1 MVEGFRDGILNGK
14 FKEMSVDISRTD
26 LESFIN
32 FEDRLNNFWSHKVY
46 RVLLEKRV
54 GQNE

>member
-1 MVEGFRDGILNGK
+1 
-14 FKEMSVDISRTD
+14 MSLDIQKTD

-32 FEDRLNNFWSHKVY
+32 FEDRLNNFEVKKSIEYCWK
-46 RVLLEKRV
+46 KV

>member
-1 MVEGFRDGILNGK
+1 
-14 FKEMSVDISRTD
+14 MSVDISRTD

-46 RVLLEKRV
+46 RVLLEKRLAKT
-54 GQNE
+54 NECLALKGNLFIWL

>member
-1 MVEGFRDGILNGK
+1 
-14 FKEMSVDISRTD
+14 MSVDISRTD

-32 FEDRLNNFWSHKVY
+32 FEDRLNNFWSHEVY